1 MKFALALAAVLALV
15 ASPALA
21 GDGNV
26 SPSKL
31 KALGLGGI
39 KVVSDAEGMKV
50 RGMSSNAAT
59 SGASFAGAFAVSG
72 LNFAVAADTQLAASS
87 AENAGLNAASAAAA
101 AQVANALA
109 VALANVALATASGNA
124 AAAAQ

>member
-26 SPSKL
+26 SPSTL
-31 KALGLGGI
+31 KSLGLGGM
-39 KVVSDAEGMKV
+39 KVVSDTEGMKV

-59 SGASFAGAFAVSG
+59 GGTSFAAAFSASGIVFAVG
-72 LNFAVAADTQLAASS
+72 VDANTAASS
-87 AENAGLNAASAAAA
+87 AENAGLNAASASAS
-101 AQVANALA
+101 AQAANALA
-109 VALANVALATASGNA
+109 VALANIALATAGGTSTASAN
-124 AAAAQ
+124 